1 MLLTVN
7 GELREAEDGL
17 DLRSFLAVLGLDA
30 AKVAVER
37 NLGIVPRSRF
47 ATTILA
53 TGDKLEIVQF
63 VGGG

>member
-17 DLRSFLAVLGLDA
+17 DLKRFLARLGLEPE
-30 AKVAVER
+30 KVAVER

-53 TGDKLEIVQF
+53 AGDKLEIVHF